1 CRAVARAEV
10 VGGFQPRLCARFYG
24 SAHGVCLV
32 RQPPKRD
39 GALRRAFDT
48 HVAVDE
54 FEVFLGDV
62 VQLGAG
68 KSQNFAAHTLRRGVD
83 GVAGDDRAAAGK
95 CARAPVEL
103 VGVAGDDVDVGYG
116 HAQLIGHNLGIRGEM
131 TLALGADTGG
141 DADTTIRLYLNP
153 RALIRPNAGS
163 LDVADKPQ
171 PQVAT
176 RTARLRLCCGEELP
190 VADEFHRQVQGR
202 FVITAVIG

>member
-1 CRAVARAEV
+1 
-10 VGGFQPRLCARFYG
+10 
-24 SAHGVCLV
+24 
-32 RQPPKRD
+32 
-39 GALRRAFDT
+39 
-48 HVAVDE
+48 
-54 FEVFLGDV
+54 
-62 VQLGAG
+62 
-68 KSQNFAAHTLRRGVD
+68 
-83 GVAGDDRAAAGK
+83 
-95 CARAPVEL
+95 
-103 VGVAGDDVDVGYG
+103 
-116 HAQLIGHNLGIRGEM
+116 LIGHNLGIRGEM

-202 FVITAVIG
+202 FVITAVIGERREVLEDDLVVIGELVGLDEVPPSYLGSVQPQLPGGDVQ